1 MCVCLIN
8 LLNIAQKRKS
18 LRADIQGGSAAILQ
32 AKNLAEQFKYL
43 SGLLGS
49 MESPLRESQY
59 FVESFEEQ
67 ASEQEQEQ
75 ENNSTCSTSGWLSYT
90 SQYLEKF
97 KNLELLIDELDEKA
111 GASDLTGQGEWIA
124 DKYSELAYWHERK
137 SRENND
143 YSDYL
148 EEES

>member
-1 MCVCLIN
+1 

-59 FVESFEEQ
+59 FVESFEQQ
-67 ASEQEQEQ
+67 ASEQEQ

-97 KNLELLIDELDEKA
+97 KNLELLIDELEEKA
-111 GASDLTGQGEWIA
+111 GSRDLTGQGEWIA

-143 YSDYL
+143 YYSEYL